1 MALTAA
7 NAGAW
12 TYDLAAYKHVWA
24 AETYEI
30 FGIAPGTRPPSF
42 ADWLSTCVDPRD
54 RHLFEAV
61 INDALAG
68 HCGDY
73 RIEFR
78 SPHPQKGLRWLLS
91 LGRFV
96 CDSGDKPV
104 RVYGL
109 NLDVTEQRELEHAL
123 RDSEA
128 RLRMAMAAGEIG
140 VWDWD
145 IASGRIRWSE
155 NMSRFMHMEPEP
167 YEGTIENF
175 RDFVH
180 PDDRGRVEAAIQD
193 ALAGVRDY
201 RLEFRMKNPEGRV
214 RWTDSRAIVVRDPE
228 GHPTRMV
235 GVDMEITQRKADE
248 EQRALLSAELNHR
261 VKNVLALVEAT
272 MNLTWHS
279 APSAEAFRE
288 AFSARLHAIARG
300 NDLLVQS
307 EWGPVELGDLLK
319 SALDSFGSAHRI
331 VLPNAPVELAPKAA
345 LGLNLILHE
354 LGTNAAKYGA
364 LSVPEGLVSVE
375 CARPPG
381 ETDMLACRWK
391 ETGGPTLVTP
401 ARKGFGST
409 LIEEAARADLGGT
422 ASIAYR
428 PDGLECLIRFP
439 FRS

>member
-1 MALTAA
+1 
-7 NAGAW
+7 
-12 TYDLAAYKHVWA
+12 
-24 AETYEI
+24 
-30 FGIAPGTRPPSF
+30 
-42 ADWLSTCVDPRD
+42 
-54 RHLFEAV
+54 
-61 INDALAG
+61 
-68 HCGDY
+68 
-73 RIEFR
+73 
-78 SPHPQKGLRWLLS
+78 
-91 LGRFV
+91 
-96 CDSGDKPV
+96 
-104 RVYGL
+104 
-109 NLDVTEQRELEHAL
+109 
-123 RDSEA
+123 
-128 RLRMAMAAGEIG
+128 
-140 VWDWD
+140 
-145 IASGRIRWSE
+145 
-155 NMSRFMHMEPEP
+155 
-167 YEGTIENF
+167 
-175 RDFVH
+175 
-180 PDDRGRVEAAIQD
+180 
-193 ALAGVRDY
+193 
-201 RLEFRMKNPEGRV
+201 
-214 RWTDSRAIVVRDPE
+214 
-228 GHPTRMV
+228 
-235 GVDMEITQRKADE
+235 
-248 EQRALLSAELNHR
+248 LLSAELNHR

-391 ETGGPTLVTP
+391 ETGGPAVVAP

-409 LIEEAARADLGGT
+409 LIKEAARADLGGT

-439 FRS
+439 FR